1 MILKQKKNCKL
12 ICSNQKYYIQTNKNL
27 YHFSHNLVEANEYY
41 EHIREIEES
50 GNFRYVDG
58 KFRVELYPEELA
70 DILHSIE
77 FYKFSIDKSFYFKCD
92 FESLKAKSFDLSF
105 LYEHLFC
112 IYRDYLKQVEESGRV
127 EVISNTKDLYTS

>member
-12 ICSNQKYYIQTNKNL
+12 IYSNNKYYIQTNKNL
-27 YHFSHNLVEANEYY
+27 YHFSNNLVEANQYY

-50 GNFRYVDG
+50 GALRYVDG
-58 KFRVELYPEELA
+58 KFKVELYPEELA

-77 FYKFSIDKSFYFKCD
+77 FYKFSVDKSFYFKCD
-92 FESLKAKSFDLSF
+92 FESLRAKSFDLSF

-112 IYRDYLKQVEESGRV
+112 IYRDYLKQAEDSGKL
-127 EVISNTKDLYTS
+127 EYLAEIEDLNGV